1 MTRNPFGISLKYDPI
16 TGKPYKRQRKPIKS
30 KIRRE
35 LLYKP
40 KKCAYCRR
48 LPAQETHHIRG
59 FAKGGSDRKS
69 NLVGLC
75 AYCHRRITS
84 REITEEQLKKR
95 LGIKVIKNKKSSK
108 RKSRKKEYNP
118 FGIKPIK
125 IKPIKLGF

>member
-1 MTRNPFGISLKYDPI
+1 MVRNPFGISLKYDPI

-40 KKCAYCRR
+40 KK
-48 LPAQETHHIRG
+48 
-59 FAKGGSDRKS
+59 
-69 NLVGLC
+69 C